1 MKQKSETTVTPAIN
15 LKNDITH
22 KFFNILNRQKQL
34 SLRESMFPLKSLQR
48 TTERK
53 LVLTPIKTNASNFL
67 SLVGYLISPSCS
79 IFDILRNSHKN
90 NFK

>member
-1 MKQKSETTVTPAIN
+1 MEERGRRNVKQKSETTVKPAIN

-22 KFFNILNRQKQL
+22 KFFNLLNRKKQL

-53 LVLTPIKTNASNFL
+53 LVLTLIKTNASNF
-67 SLVGYLISPSCS
+67 
-79 IFDILRNSHKN
+79 
-90 NFK
+90 